1 MGKFGRRFNSFQFL
15 SQETKTKFYKM
26 DAFEERT
33 DPAAD
38 FLAREQAELGE
49 ELGEELGISTA
60 PPIVIP
66 HMEGLSL
73 EDQQELEAV
82 NQEVAVERTT
92 TPSPAFI
99 MPPRPKEEPDTIRQW
114 REEQAKRLEEK
125 DAKEAETMDKL
136 RDEAQQE
143 LKDWYKRY
151 EENLNKTKESNRED
165 EKEFVFND
173 ISPGTEWERVTKLCD
188 FSGKNANKNSTKD
201 MSRMKSILI
210 NLKAQEMN
218 CDKNAS

>member
-1 MGKFGRRFNSFQFL
+1 MGFQFL
-15 SQETKTKFYKM
+15 FQDTKTKFYTM
-26 DAFEERT
+26 DAFEEQ
-33 DPAAD
+33 AD
-38 FLAREQAELGE
+38 LGE
-49 ELGEELGISTA
+49 ELGEELGISNA
-60 PPIVIP
+60 PPVIA

-82 NQEVAVERTT
+82 NHEVAQERTT
-92 TPSPAFI
+92 TPSPAFV
-99 MPPRPKEEPDTIRQW
+99 MPPRPKEEPETIRQW

-125 DAKEAETMDKL
+125 DAKEAETMNKL

-218 CDKNAS
+218 GDKNAS

>member
-1 MGKFGRRFNSFQFL
+1 MGDAGGLVQFGRRFNSFQFL
-15 SQETKTKFYKM
+15 SQDTKTKFYTM
-26 DAFEERT
+26 DAFEEQT

-49 ELGEELGISTA
+49 ELGEELGISNA
-60 PPIVIP
+60 PPVIA

-82 NQEVAVERTT
+82 NHEVAQERTT
-92 TPSPAFI
+92 TPSPAFV
-99 MPPRPKEEPDTIRQW
+99 MPPRPKEEPETIRQW
-114 REEQAKRLEEK
+114 REEQAKRF
-125 DAKEAETMDKL
+125 
-136 RDEAQQE
+136 
-143 LKDWYKRY
+143 

-218 CDKNAS
+218 GDKNAS